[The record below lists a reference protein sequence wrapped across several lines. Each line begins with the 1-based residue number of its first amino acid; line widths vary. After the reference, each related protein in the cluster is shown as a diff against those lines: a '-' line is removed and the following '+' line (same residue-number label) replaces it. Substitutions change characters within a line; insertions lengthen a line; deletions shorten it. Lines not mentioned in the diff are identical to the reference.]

1 MLSRAKRL
9 TANNVVVQALQEAV
23 DFLSTTIVPSAEV
36 SLQQLPRYVEE
47 SRSTPNYLA
56 WSQPKHPPD
65 SKVPQ
70 QKLVGYVQHK
80 LLIDALTGGKVGY
93 KTCLFRSWNSNWIL
107 RKLPGS

>member
-56 WSQPKHPPD
+56 WSQPKHPPT
-65 SKVPQ
+65 PQ
-70 QKLVGYVQHK
+70 
-80 LLIDALTGGKVGY
+80 
-93 KTCLFRSWNSNWIL
+93 FRSKSL
-107 RKLPGS
+107 SATFSTSY